1 MFSTKLLQTTRG
13 LSGITAAVA
22 RRAYSVEPCGLKE
35 RLAELI
41 PVHKEEV
48 AAFRA
53 EHGSKVLGEVTVDQA
68 YGGMRGIKGMVTE
81 TSVLDSDEGI
91 RYRGLTLFECKE
103 QLPPAPGGT
112 QMLPEG
118 VIWLLLTGEVPTPD
132 QTAAMSKE
140 LAARASI
147 PKHVEDM
154 LNNFPATLHPMAQF
168 SAAVTALHSE
178 SLFAKAYAAG
188 TPKDKYWETT
198 YEDSMNCIAKLPTIA
213 AAIYRNV
220 FKDGQLAAINP
231 DKDLSW
237 NYANMLG
244 FGDNEDFIE
253 LMRLYLSIHAD
264 HEGGNVSAHACHL
277 VGSTLSDPY
286 LSFAAALNGLAGPLH
301 GLANQEVLIFIEG
314 AVKEMGTETP
324 TDQELIDYTWSLLNS
339 RRVVPGYGH
348 AVLKVPDPRFVCQQ
362 QFAEEYIENDNYVN
376 LVQQIFRLV
385 PDVLKEH
392 GKAKNPWPNV
402 DAHSGVLLKHYGLTE
417 MNYYTVLFGV
427 SRAMG
432 VLPSLT
438 WDRAFGLPLER
449 PKSMSTGGLKKF
461 LNVE

>member
-1 MFSTKLLQTTRG
+1 MYQSSIKAFRG
-13 LSGITAAVA
+13 LSGATASVA

-41 PVHKEEV
+41 PVHREEV

-118 VIWLLLTGEVPTPD
+118 VIWLLLTGEVPTSD

-140 LAARASI
+140 LAARADI

-188 TPKDKYWETT
+188 TPKEKYWETT

-220 FKDGQLAAINP
+220 FKDDQLAAINP

-244 FGDNEDFIE
+244 FGDNDDFVE

-277 VGSTLSDPY
+277 VGSTLADPY
-286 LSFAAALNGLAGPLH
+286 LSFAAALN

-324 TDQELIDYTWSLLNS
+324 SDQELIDYTWSLLNS

-362 QFAEEYIENDNYVN
+362 QFAEQYIENDNYVN
-376 LVQQIFRLV
+376 LLQ
-385 PDVLKEH
+385 
-392 GKAKNPWPNV
+392 
-402 DAHSGVLLKHYGLTE
+402 HYGLTE